1 MFSECKEGSNEK
13 NFAKPSKTLGANS
26 IRHNPYMAHY
36 PPKIF
41 RWRGIWEYHSMNIQS
56 TKRPLMKLNFIISQT
71 ADRNKQLNICNYSKF
86 HSWSFQNRHGG
97 NVSLPLSISQCSFGK
112 IYLPDPGVPGVFSMG
127 RSLFY
132 SLTELFKTLLMWLKI
147 WSWSWRYG
155 CNFLLFIQIYISLF
169 L

>member
-26 IRHNPYMAHY
+26 IRHNPYMARN

-56 TKRPLMKLNFIISQT
+56 TKRLLMKSNFMIPQA

-97 NVSLPLSISQCSFGK
+97 NVSLPLSISQYSFGK
-112 IYLPDPGVPGVFSMG
+112 IYLPDPGVMFMKHWAM
-127 RSLFY
+127 L
-132 SLTELFKTLLMWLKI
+132 LLFKWLQAGVDHMKEI
-147 WSWSWRYG
+147 ST
-155 CNFLLFIQIYISLF
+155 NLFQF
-169 L
+169 